1 MSWPWIVLLALAIAL
16 LVAAEWQRVSGLVG
30 LDARRARERQRRKAS
45 LKLIK
50 TEEEE
55 FAESVQRDLS
65 SLPTT
70 KERDRS

>member
-1 MSWPWIVLLALAIAL
+1 
-16 LVAAEWQRVSGLVG
+16 VSGLVG